1 MAETVLVT
9 GGSGYVARWCI
20 AELLKRGAAV
30 RATVRGPAKEAA
42 VRAAVAREAGGALR
56 PGFAH
61 ADLTRDEGW
70 DAALEGCTGV
80 LHVASPIGV
89 TPKDPNAFLA
99 PARDG
104 TLRVLRAAA
113 HAGVRRVVMT
123 SAAAAARSPDARV
136 ADETMWTDPD
146 RRDLDAYRRS
156 KVLAER
162 AAWDFA
168 AEQRGKLELVTILPG
183 AVFGPVLAK
192 DSLGSAAIV
201 QRLLAGSPARL
212 PRIGFWI
219 VDVRDLAELHV
230 RALTAPAAGGERF
243 LATGEFMWLEDVAAT
258 LRARLG
264 ERAERVP
271 TRRLPDFAV
280 RLLALASA
288 QVRSIA
294 PLVGRVNP
302 VTSAKAQRVLGFAPR
317 PAADTLVDCARS
329 LL

>member
-1 MAETVLVT
+1 VAETVLVT

-56 PGFAH
+56 LGFAH

-89 TPKDPNAFLA
+89 APKDPNAFLA

-168 AEQRGKLELVTILPG
+168 AEHRGKLELVTILPG